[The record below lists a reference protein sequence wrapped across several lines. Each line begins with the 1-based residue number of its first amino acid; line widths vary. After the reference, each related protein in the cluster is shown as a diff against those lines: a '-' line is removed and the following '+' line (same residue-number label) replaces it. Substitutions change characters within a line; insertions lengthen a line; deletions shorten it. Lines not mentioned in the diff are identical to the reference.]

1 MQDLTAE
8 GRRVVEEVAA
18 RHGLSAEAAA
28 VLLRAL
34 AEGGGTMAQFSH
46 KELGGM
52 GQWSPGGMVMIG
64 DMLNHGLKQRVDA
77 ACNDLAGQLRS
88 QTLVATRAS
97 ASQTQGQRGAD
108 RQMQAG
114 YAHGGSGASIAFG
127 AGGSGHGWPAEL
139 GTPSAT
145 GAQNHLRYAFFP
157 QSRRLALDIGGRVT
171 VYDTGD
177 HQITGF
183 GQQQG
188 NDASLTFTSQHG
200 LVRVADLPIVSPVH
214 VETKPAPSGAA
225 HAAGFQPV
233 PAVPGSGT
241 VANAAARAGG
251 ADQDQVLATI
261 ERLAGLKE
269 KGILSEEEFQ
279 AKKAE
284 LLSRL

>member
-8 GRRVVEEVAA
+8 GRLVVEEVAA
-18 RHGLSAEAAA
+18 RHGLSAEAVA
-28 VLLRAL
+28 VLLRSL

-64 DMLNHGLKQRVDA
+64 DMLDHGLKQRVDA
-77 ACNDLAGQLRS
+77 ACSDLAAQLRS
-88 QTLVATRAS
+88 HTLLLPRTTPS
-97 ASQTQGQRGAD
+97 QGQGGVD
-108 RQMQAG
+108 RRMQAA

-127 AGGSGHGWPAEL
+127 GGETGHGWPAEL

-145 GAQNHLRYAFFP
+145 GAQNHVRYAFFP
-157 QSRRLALDIGGRVT
+157 RSRRLALDIGGRVT

-188 NDASLTFTSQHG
+188 GDASLTFASQQG
-200 LVRVADLPIVSPVH
+200 LVRIADLPIVSPVH
-214 VETKPAPSGAA
+214 VETTPAPAGNAQT
-225 HAAGFQPV
+225 AGFQPV
-233 PAVPGSGT
+233 PGPDA
-241 VANAAARAGG
+241 AAKAAARAGG

-269 KGILSEEEFQ
+269 KGILSAEEFQ